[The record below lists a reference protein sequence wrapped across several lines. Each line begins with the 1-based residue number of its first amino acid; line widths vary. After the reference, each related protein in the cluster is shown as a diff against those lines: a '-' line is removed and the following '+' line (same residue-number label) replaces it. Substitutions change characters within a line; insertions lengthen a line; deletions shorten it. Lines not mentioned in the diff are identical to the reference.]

1 MHLSSK
7 LSYCGCHHWFWRSK
21 RDFLYGSK
29 SIFNLPERRKEMII
43 NSEVKEKC
51 SNARFGATAT
61 WSTHNSHFN
70 LIAMVMKRCSR
81 VVVIG
86 RGYFMASNVGG
97 SVLKHKKSVP
107 YFTEIL
113 IEKGGLTPS
122 SNTDLWF
129 LSTNFFTNDYSTKC
143 NIIV

>member
-1 MHLSSK
+1 M
-7 LSYCGCHHWFWRSK
+7 
-21 RDFLYGSK
+21 
-29 SIFNLPERRKEMII
+29 
-43 NSEVKEKC
+43 
-51 SNARFGATAT
+51 
-61 WSTHNSHFN
+61 
-70 LIAMVMKRCSR
+70 
-81 VVVIG
+81 IG